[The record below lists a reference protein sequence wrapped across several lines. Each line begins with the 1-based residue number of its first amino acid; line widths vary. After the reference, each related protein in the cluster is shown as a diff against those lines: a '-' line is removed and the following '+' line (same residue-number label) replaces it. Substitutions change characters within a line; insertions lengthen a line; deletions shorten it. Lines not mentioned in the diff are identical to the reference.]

1 MEIHIYNSSIWKAK
15 AGGLLWVWGWPGL
28 HSKLLQLL
36 TSYSSKSSNH
46 NIYDSMYTI
55 HYSMQ
60 PVLANRATSF
70 SEHGVDENFL
80 GTGPRSHVCNDLP
93 LQSYIFLTSET
104 VSCRCLGW
112 PPALM
117 NHSCLSVPNAGVPS
131 VRDLNLALL
140 FSLWSSFP
148 PFLLAY

>member
-1 MEIHIYNSSIWKAK
+1 MEIHICNSSIWKAK

-36 TSYSSKSSNH
+36 TSYSLKSSNH
-46 NIYDSMYTI
+46 NIYDSMYMI

-70 SEHGVDENFL
+70 SEHGVDEDFL

-93 LQSYIFLTSET
+93 LQSYIFFNIWNILQMPRLASGFDEPLL
-104 VSCRCLGW
+104 SQRSKCWGSRCEIS
-112 PPALM
+112 
-117 NHSCLSVPNAGVPS
+117 H
-131 VRDLNLALL
+131 LALL

-148 PFLLAY
+148 PFSLAH